1 MSHKSFELLHEITPK
16 ERAYERLKELIIY
29 SELKP
34 GAALPE
40 RELAERFGISRTP
53 LREILQRLAY
63 QRLIEIRPRQGIYVA
78 PIDFLTIKTIF
89 ETRLPL
95 ERTAAALA
103 AMRASDS
110 EIDHLGALVE
120 EMRQAREAGDL
131 KTVIML
137 DGRYHVFLSKTARN
151 QVMEDILE
159 DLHNVCL
166 RFWCV
171 NAQKDA
177 GYDVVDELER
187 VTDALRK
194 RDPALAANMIGE
206 HVWSFLLLFD
216 EESARTLQ
224 GLATGHDMNRTGKK

>member
-1 MSHKSFELLHEITPK
+1 MIGALDHLDNLTPK
-16 ERAYERLKELIIY
+16 ERAYEYLKEWIIY

-34 GAALPE
+34 GTPLPE

-53 LREILQRLAY
+53 LREVLQRLAY
-63 QRLIEIRPRQGIYVA
+63 QRLIEIRPRQGIFVA
-78 PIDFLTIKTIF
+78 PIDFLTIKPIF

-103 AMRASDS
+103 AIRAT
-110 EIDHLGALVE
+110 EAELDHLATIVAN
-120 EMRQAREAGDL
+120 MRQARDR
-131 KTVIML
+131 KDYKRVIRL
-137 DGRYHVFLSKTARN
+137 DGIFHVLLSKAARN
-151 QVMEDILE
+151 AVMEDILE

-171 NAQKDA
+171 NEQLDTEYGA
-177 GYDVVDELER
+177 VEELEQ
-187 VTDALRK
+187 VMDALRA
-194 RDPALAANMIGE
+194 RDPECAADLIGE

-224 GLATGHDMNRTGKK
+224 NLPAGRDTDLIGR